1 MKKSKWSIKILSLI
15 LLILF
20 FNCKKIVQF
29 GEKPKELQEDIIF
42 EQGKVYFKEE
52 RLEAR
57 YVITKELVKDNKN
70 NCLIFYFHGLNKTE
84 LEWVDKN
91 GFGNTYYNELRN
103 NPDFKSFPV
112 VSISLGRSFL
122 FLKYLPAPF
131 DADIESLFINKIIP
145 YFKEKLKAN
154 GNVYLIGHSM
164 GGFNALTLSLRNPE
178 IFPVIAV
185 ISPYVA
191 PISPFTE
198 EFDKMGEKLMMPKLQ
213 TKILK
218 STLTKAFQTEEEW
231 YKYNPFKL
239 VEKNNNFPFIIMS
252 AATND
257 LPGFETSIKDFD
269 KLLTE
274 KKIDHSFCNIQGDH
288 RTTCRMLFSKFL
300 EFISAE
306 Q

>member
-1 MKKSKWSIKILSLI
+1 MNYKVLLKIFCLIFLI
-15 LLILF
+15 LL
-20 FNCKKIVQF
+20 FNCKKFVQF

-57 YVITKELVKDNKN
+57 YVITRELVKENKN
-70 NCLIFYFHGLNKTE
+70 NSIIFYFHGLNKTE
-84 LEWVDKN
+84 LEWISKN
-91 GFGNTYYNELRN
+91 GFGKRYYDVIRN
-103 NPDFKSFPV
+103 NPELKSFPV

-131 DADIESLFINKIIP
+131 DADIESLFINKIVP
-145 YFKEKLKAN
+145 YFKEKLRAN
-154 GNVYLIGHSM
+154 GKVYLIGHSM

-178 IFPVIAV
+178 DFPVIAV

-198 EFDKMGEKLMMPKLQ
+198 EFDKMGEILKMPKLQ

-218 STLTKAFQTEEEW
+218 TTLTKAFQSEEEW

-239 VEKNNNFPFIIMS
+239 IEKNDKFPYIIIS
-252 AATND
+252 SATND
-257 LPGFETSIKDFD
+257 LPGFEDAIKVFTDTLF
-269 KLLTE
+269 E
-274 KKIDHSFCNIQGDH
+274 KKIDHYFCNITGDH
-288 RTTCRMLFSKFL
+288 NTTCKLLFFKFL
-300 EFISAE
+300 EHISAE
-306 Q
+306 